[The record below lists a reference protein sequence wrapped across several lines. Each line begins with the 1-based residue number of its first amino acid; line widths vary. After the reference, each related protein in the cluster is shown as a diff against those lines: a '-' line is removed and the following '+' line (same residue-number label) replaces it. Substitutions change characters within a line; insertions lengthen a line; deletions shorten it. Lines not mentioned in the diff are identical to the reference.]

1 MVSKHK
7 GRIHKC
13 NALTVRHLL
22 NKLWD
27 DKSSAV
33 RRNLFGYY
41 ESQETCQLLD
51 KQVSNMAERSREAWN
66 FDFMNESPKTG
77 RYLWQ
82 KTPSSEVPL
91 WYAAIS
97 RPALKDIRLRQQNVK
112 EISCENFDCSFA
124 EKETESPWPK
134 HKEND
139 VKKNE
144 QSSAIGKKPR
154 FIQMTIKGKA
164 FFSQFF
170 FFFYIC
176 RIHYEKSPDFWM

>member
-1 MVSKHK
+1 MVSKCK

-13 NALTVRHLL
+13 SALTVRHLL
-22 NKLWD
+22 NKLWA
-27 DKSSAV
+27 DKQSTV

-66 FDFMNESPKTG
+66 FDFVNESPKRG

-91 WYAAIS
+91 WYAAVS

-112 EISCENFDCSFA
+112 ESSCENFDCSFA
-124 EKETESPWPK
+124 ERKTESSHPK

-144 QSSAIGKKPR
+144 QSPVGKKPR
-154 FIQMTIKGKA
+154 FIQTTIKGKA
-164 FFSQFF
+164 FFLHFCYKF
-170 FFFYIC
+170 LY
-176 RIHYEKSPDFWM
+176 YEVPLFLDVIF